1 MSKQSLSRRSFLRGT
16 AMGSTGAALASLPI
30 ASTAAVEAPPL
41 PPFPVTVES
50 FPLTTPDTS
59 AGQMHLKL
67 AASHDFPDEY
77 KEKMKT
83 YAPNLEIMICHSAE
97 EFRTEAAD
105 AHILFLKEGG
115 PPFRRED
122 FLAAKQV
129 RWVQAGGTGMEGML
143 FPELV
148 EGPVVLTNTARTQSP
163 TISETAIGLLLALAR
178 RINDYVLLTHEHRWN
193 HDLVGFT
200 DISGLTMGIVGMG
213 GIGTDTAY
221 RAHYGF
227 HRRILGVDPKPLP
240 KPVFVAELHSPDWL
254 PQMVPQVDVLVSAA
268 PHTRVSHHMFND
280 AIFRLMKPSAFF
292 INMSRGGLVDTPALI
307 SALKEH
313 RIAGAGLDVTEKEP
327 LPSDDPLWSA
337 GNLIITSHA
346 SSISEGTDQRK
357 MALLCENIR
366 RYVSG
371 LPLLNV
377 VDKKRGY

>member
-1 MSKQSLSRRSFLRGT
+1 MDKQGLSRRTFLRGT
-16 AMGSTGAALASLPI
+16 AVGSTTAALASLPLGR
-30 ASTAAVEAPPL
+30 AAAVEAPPA
-41 PPFPVTVES
+41 PPYPVTVES
-50 FPLTTPDTS
+50 FPLTTTDTS
-59 AGQMHLKL
+59 ARQVHLKFV
-67 AASHDFPDEY
+67 ASYDFPNKY
-77 KEKMKT
+77 KEKIKA
-83 YAPNLEIMICHSAE
+83 YAPNLELKITSSAE
-97 EFRTEAAD
+97 EFRREIAD
-105 AHILFLKEGG
+105 AHIIFLKEGG
-115 PPFRRED
+115 PRFQRED

-129 RWVQAGGTGMEGML
+129 RWVQAGGTGMEGTL

-163 TISETAIGLLLALAR
+163 TISETAIGMLLALAR

-193 HDLVGFT
+193 HDLSGFT

-227 HRRILGVDPKPLP
+227 HMRILGVDPKPLP

-254 PQMVPQVDVLVSAA
+254 PQMVPQVDVLMSAA
-268 PHTRVSHHMFND
+268 PHTPVSHHMFND
-280 AIFRLMKPSAFF
+280 AVFRLMKPSAFF

-307 SALKEH
+307 SALKDH
-313 RIAGAGLDVTEKEP
+313 RIAGAGLDVTETEP
-327 LPSDDPLWSA
+327 LPADDPLWSA

-346 SSISEGTDQRK
+346 SSISQGTDQRK
-357 MALLCENIR
+357 MELLCENIR
-366 RYVSG
+366 RYMNG